1 MYLGIDIGGTKTLVA
16 TLTNDGVITESAKF
30 PTPENYEDF
39 LPQLTKVLDGFE
51 HKDFRAGTVAAPGT
65 IDRVRERAL
74 QLPNVKGWKNVP
86 LVQDIER
93 IAHCPMRLEN
103 DAKLAGL
110 SEAML
115 LKGKYSR
122 VLYITISTGIG
133 VGLIVERD
141 IDNSLGDGGGRSM
154 ILEHNGKLLPWE
166 EFGSG
171 SAIVRK
177 YGKMASEINDA
188 KTWKEI
194 VRTFSPGIVELVA
207 ILNPEVIV
215 VGGGVGHYF
224 DKFHK
229 PLLEDLKKYE
239 TPLLKIPPMIGAKRP
254 DEAVIYGCYDYARQ
268 KHK

>member
-1 MYLGIDIGGTKTLVA
+1 
-16 TLTNDGVITESAKF
+16 
-30 PTPENYEDF
+30 
-39 LPQLTKVLDGFE
+39 
-51 HKDFRAGTVAAPGT
+51 
-65 IDRVRERAL
+65 
-74 QLPNVKGWKNVP
+74 
-86 LVQDIER
+86 
-93 IAHCPMRLEN
+93 
-103 DAKLAGL
+103 
-110 SEAML
+110 
-115 LKGKYSR
+115 
-122 VLYITISTGIG
+122 
-133 VGLIVERD
+133 
-141 IDNSLGDGGGRSM
+141 M

-215 VGGGVGHYF
+215 IGGGVGHYF

-229 PLLEDLKKYE
+229 LLVEDLKKYE

-268 KHK
+268 KYK